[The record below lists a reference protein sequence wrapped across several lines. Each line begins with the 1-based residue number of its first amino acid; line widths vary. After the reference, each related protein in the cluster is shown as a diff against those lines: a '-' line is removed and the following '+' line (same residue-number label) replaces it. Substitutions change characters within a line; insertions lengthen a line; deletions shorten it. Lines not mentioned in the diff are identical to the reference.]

1 MEDLIVVSLTKINLK
16 GSGECLAVCGC
27 SGYIWMGEQWNNLF
41 RDIVVILLEW
51 FVCWL
56 EVVFRNRLAI
66 RASGGIPQF
75 LKLN

>member
-1 MEDLIVVSLTKINLK
+1 
-16 GSGECLAVCGC
+16 
-27 SGYIWMGEQWNNLF
+27 MGEQWNNLF